1 MPNRFVIVFLSG
13 PWGAE
18 GGSTFIKAGI
28 DFPKGYP
35 EEATPAV
42 IIEKTASISS
52 ETLQRMNSELQQVAN
67 AYMSG
72 QRNSLEAML
81 RYLLGEQSLE
91 ESLLWLKER
100 PDHNDLDLIQDPE
113 SSSSDE
119 DDEEARRYTNAQ
131 GQGMDMSDGMIAV
144 FNAQYNVPLP
154 RVCGAL
160 WSGDGHLV
168 CSFPPK
174 DKAPSLLDLS
184 LKNTDRSSRSHKI
197 ISEGFGRFYNR
208 SPAPRNKTS
217 TLETIESGESDSDS
231 SSVSSSG
238 SSSPDLFGGPPHH
251 YVRSSAWR
259 GDTSETQKDHS
270 VEDSQLSSG
279 GTGPAKS
286 SGTKSYGSISIHDF
300 RDWLPAKK
308 TYAQEYVIGGPNSC
322 LHNAEVAARLDN
334 QDLAD
339 AWDFVDL
346 MLQARVP
353 LSTMLHPQKDEPII
367 VVARNAL
374 SSLRSRD
381 LTAKPASDITGN
393 RTAGAMEGGV
403 KWGHNPFG
411 WQFVDKLYVPQLS
424 LP

>member
-1 MPNRFVIVFLSG
+1 MIVFLSG
-13 PWGAE
+13 HWGAE
-18 GGSTFIKAGI
+18 GGSTFVKAGI

-42 IIEKTASISS
+42 NIEKTASISS
-52 ETLQRMNSELQQVAN
+52 ETLQRMNCELQQIAD

-91 ESLLWLKER
+91 ESLAWLKER

-119 DDEEARRYTNAQ
+119 DDEEAGRYNNAQ

-144 FNAQYNVPLP
+144 SNAQYNVPLP
-154 RVCGAL
+154 RVCGAF
-160 WSGDGHLV
+160 WSGDGHLI
-168 CSFPPK
+168 CFFPPK
-174 DKAPSLLDLS
+174 DKPPSLLDLS
-184 LKNTDRSSRSHKI
+184 LKNNDRFSRSHKI

-208 SPAPRNKTS
+208 SPAPRNKAS
-217 TLETIESGESDSDS
+217 TLETIESDESDSDTS
-231 SSVSSSG
+231 STSSSG
-238 SSSPDLFGGPPHH
+238 SSSSDPFGVPPHH

-259 GDTSETQKDHS
+259 GDTSETQKAHS

-286 SGTKSYGSISIHDF
+286 SGAKSYGSISIHDF
-300 RDWLPAKK
+300 RELLPAKK
-308 TYAQEYVIGGPNSC
+308 SYAQEYVIGGPNC
-322 LHNAEVAARLDN
+322 CRYNAEVAKRLGD

-346 MLQARVP
+346 VLQARLP
-353 LSTMLHPQKDEPII
+353 LSIMTHPQRDESIM
-367 VVARNAL
+367 VVARNTL
-374 SSLRSRD
+374 SLLRSQE
-381 LTAKPASDITGN
+381 LKAKPASGTSGN
-393 RTAGAMEGGV
+393 RPAATMKGGI

-411 WQFVDKLYVPQLS
+411 RQFVDKLYVAPLFKTYLS
-424 LP
+424 R